1 MALNYDAANR
11 RTSLTLPNGVAVAYT
26 YDSDTRV
33 TGITYSMGAIQLGGL
48 VYGYDV
54 NGRIAERS
62 GSRAGTSIPSRPGTP
77 TSRSAM

>member
-33 TGITYSMGAIQLGGL
+33 TGITDSMAAMQLGGP
-48 VYGYDV
+48 VDRYDV

-62 GSRAGTSIPSRPGTP
+62 GSRAGTSIPVQTRYTY
-77 TSRSAM
+77 